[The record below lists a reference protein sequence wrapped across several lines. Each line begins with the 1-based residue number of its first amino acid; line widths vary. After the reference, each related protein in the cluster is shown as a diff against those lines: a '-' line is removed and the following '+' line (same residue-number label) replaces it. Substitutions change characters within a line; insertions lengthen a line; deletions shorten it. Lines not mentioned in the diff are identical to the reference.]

1 MTELSPTTA
10 ADLAE
15 SLREAAGNGQRISMG
30 GAGTKDR
37 MAGPAGGA
45 ALRISTTRLD
55 RILQYEP
62 KDLTISVEA
71 GMSYGALTRTLAAHQ
86 QMLPL
91 DPPCAAGATI
101 GGVIA
106 CGSGGA
112 RRRVYGA
119 ARDMV
124 IGLSYATLEGQ
135 LVQSGGMVV
144 KNVAGLDVQKTLIGS
159 FGTLA
164 AIVSLNFKLSPI
176 PESTRTFA
184 LSFPTAAQAVMAR
197 DKILRGV
204 LQPTSLDVVNA
215 VAAEKLSLSGDCL
228 LVRAGGSEKL
238 LARYGDELAGAEQL
252 SGDREEAL
260 WNAVAEFPAMPRFVI
275 RVGHP
280 LMDLQAVLDSSG
292 GASLARAGS
301 GVTYLG
307 FEDAASVRR
316 WMDAQESKAW
326 SRIVEW
332 APEEEKAQIEQW
344 PAPGPDLELMQRMK
358 ALFDPNQLLNR
369 GRLYGRL

>member
-15 SLREAAGNGQRISMG
+15 SLHEVAGNSQRISLG
-30 GAGTKDR
+30 GARTKDR
-37 MAGPAGGA
+37 MAGPSVGA
-45 ALRISTTRLD
+45 STRISTTRLN

-71 GMSYGALTRTLAAHQ
+71 GLSYCELTRTLAANH

-91 DPPCAAGATI
+91 DPPCAEGATI

-112 RRRVYGA
+112 RRRLYGA

-135 LVQSGGMVV
+135 VVQSGGMVV

-176 PESTRTFA
+176 PENTRTFA
-184 LSFPTAAQAVMAR
+184 LSFPSVAQAVQAR
-197 DKILRGV
+197 DQVLRGV
-204 LQPTSLDVVNA
+204 LQPTSLDVINA
-215 VAAEKLSLSGDCL
+215 AAAEKLSLRGHCL
-228 LVRAGGSEKL
+228 LVRAGGNEKL
-238 LARYGDELAGAEQL
+238 LGRYGAELSGAESI
-252 SGDREEAL
+252 SGPQEEAL
-260 WNAVAEFPAMPRFVI
+260 WSAIAEFPAEPRFVV

-280 LMDLQAVLDSSG
+280 LSDLQAVLESAAG
-292 GASLARAGS
+292 PCLARAGS

-307 FEDAASVRR
+307 FDEAEAVRR
-316 WMDAQESKAW
+316 WMAAQESRAW

-344 PAPGPDLELMQRMK
+344 PAPGPDLALMQRMK
-358 ALFDPNQLLNR
+358 SLFDPNQLLNR